1 MEFVT
6 FTIIIDDIVYP
17 DGHTAMCCL
26 GGGGPQTA
34 FGMKLWASDQERVG
48 LAARVGSDF
57 PSSCQ
62 EWLQNMKIDVNGLL
76 HWPYPTLR
84 AWQVLEEDGRRGQIW
99 RMELG
104 EEVWGMLRPTI
115 SELPPI
121 YRKAKA
127 YHACV
132 HPSTLDKDFMQ
143 ELRST
148 GAAVVSIEPY
158 THAEDILTRTELRTL
173 VTGGHIFSPN
183 EKEAVSLVGPG
194 PPLDLIDR
202 LVELGAE
209 VVSLRRG
216 PLGCVV
222 HRADTGETWDVPAFH
237 GVIRGLLQVSEDK
250 QIEEAGIIGVI
261 DPTGCGN
268 SFCGGFLAGWVQ
280 SHDILTAALCGS
292 VAASFMVE
300 HEGIP
305 QPQLSTLKAQAN
317 ARFQLLRKH
326 VKQLRLD

>member
-34 FGMKLWASDQERVG
+34 FGMKVWASDEERIG
-48 LAARVGSDF
+48 LGARIGSDF
-57 PSSCQ
+57 PASCR
-62 EWLQNMKIDVNGLL
+62 EWLEKMKIDVSGLL
-76 HWPYPTLR
+76 PWPYPTLR
-84 AWQVLEEDGRRGQIW
+84 AWQVLEEDGRRGQVW
-99 RMELG
+99 RVELG
-104 EEVWGMLRPTI
+104 EEVWAMLRPTVK
-115 SELPPI
+115 ELPPP

-132 HPSTLDKDFMQ
+132 HPSSLDKDFMQ
-143 ELRST
+143 ELRDT

-158 THAEDILTRTELRTL
+158 THAEDILTRVELQAL

-183 EKEAVSLVGPG
+183 EVEAVSLVGPG
-194 PPLDLIDR
+194 PPLDLVDR
-202 LVELGAE
+202 LVELGAK

-216 PLGCVV
+216 HLGCLV
-222 HRADTGETWDVPAFH
+222 HRADTGETWEVPAIH
-237 GVIRGLLQVSEDK
+237 EVEKGLPRARDK
-250 QIEEAGIIGVI
+250 RWEEAGMIGVV

-280 SHDILTAALCGS
+280 TRDLLTAALCGS

-300 HEGIP
+300 HEGVPQIP
-305 QPQLSTLKAQAN
+305 LLKLKSQAD
-317 ARFQLLRKH
+317 ARFQLLRGYA
-326 VKQLRLD
+326 KQLRLG